1 MPGKSPSFV
10 MMSLWQMPQ
19 ACTRMRTCPATGFGI
34 SRSTISKSAPG
45 LGTWATF
52 IFAIEDLLFSFW
64 IRGYKLDARL
74 MQTDSFFSAAE
85 PAGEKRFAQPEAK
98 KFCRDFRGDA
108 QALQLTRARL
118 PRTMRHR
125 CEQGCVGTRN
135 EKFSTCP
142 SCGDRGTKAKK
153 RRISSR
159 PLMPVD
165 TTLEKPLPNNLDA
178 ERSVLGAILLDNN
191 ALNPAIE
198 HLRPEDFFLDQHRR
212 VFTQM
217 IALGEG
223 QQAID
228 LVTLTEELNR
238 KGDLEAS
245 GGAPYLASLADGM
258 PKVSNIE
265 HYARIVKEKAIL
277 RNLIHTTHN
286 IQQRAFEGED
296 GADAILDGAESD
308 IFALA
313 EDRVRVGLLPIK
325 DIVRDNFE
333 RLERIFREG
342 KSITG
347 IPTGYVELDKLTS
360 GLQPSELLILAARP
374 SQGKTALALN
384 LMENIAI
391 RGGHPVAMF
400 SLEMSKESLL
410 QRLVASVA
418 QIDAHKFRT
427 GHLSKE
433 DWRRM
438 TESLGTI
445 SAAPLWLDD
454 AGSISVLEIGAK
466 ARRLKREKGLS
477 MLVVDYLQLITGR
490 GRFGNRQEEVSSIS
504 RGLKGLAKEL
514 QIPVL
519 VLSQL
524 TRAPE
529 RDERGPQLSDLRES
543 GAIEQDADVVMFIYR
558 PHFFKAGAT
567 PEEREETELRIA
579 KQRNGPTDMVKFVF
593 RSRFTRFEEA
603 APDAFSQFNPDN
615 M

>member
-1 MPGKSPSFV
+1 
-10 MMSLWQMPQ
+10 
-19 ACTRMRTCPATGFGI
+19 
-34 SRSTISKSAPG
+34 
-45 LGTWATF
+45 
-52 IFAIEDLLFSFW
+52 
-64 IRGYKLDARL
+64 
-74 MQTDSFFSAAE
+74 
-85 PAGEKRFAQPEAK
+85 
-98 KFCRDFRGDA
+98 
-108 QALQLTRARL
+108 
-118 PRTMRHR
+118 
-125 CEQGCVGTRN
+125 
-135 EKFSTCP
+135 
-142 SCGDRGTKAKK
+142 
-153 RRISSR
+153 
-159 PLMPVD
+159 MPVD
-165 TTLEKPLPNNLDA
+165 TVLEKPLPNNLDA

-191 ALNPAIE
+191 ALNPAVE
-198 HLRPEDFFLDQHRR
+198 HLRPDDFFLDQHRR

-217 IALGEG
+217 IALGES

-228 LVTLTEELNR
+228 LVTLTEELHR
-238 KGDLEAS
+238 RGDLDAS

-258 PKVSNIE
+258 PRVSNVE
-265 HYARIVKEKAIL
+265 HYARIVKEKAML
-277 RNLIHTTHN
+277 RNLIHATHN

-296 GADAILDGAESD
+296 GADTILDNAESS

-313 EDRVRVGLLPIK
+313 EDRVKAGLIPVK

-347 IPTGYVELDKLTS
+347 VATGYGELDKLTS

-384 LMENIAI
+384 LAENISI
-391 RGGHPVAMF
+391 RAGHPAAIF

-438 TESLGTI
+438 TDALGI
-445 SAAPLWLDD
+445 IAAAPLWIDD

-466 ARRLKREKGLS
+466 ARRLKRDKGLS
-477 MLVVDYLQLITGR
+477 LLIVDYLQLITAR
-490 GRFGNRQEEVSSIS
+490 GRFSNRNEEVASIS
-504 RGLKGLAKEL
+504 RALKGLAKEL

-529 RDERGPQLSDLRES
+529 RDDRGPQLSDLRES

-567 PEEREETELRIA
+567 PEEREETELKIA
-579 KQRNGPTDMVKFVF
+579 KQRNGPTESVKFVF
-593 RSRFTRFEEA
+593 RSRLTRFEEA
-603 APDAFSQFNPDN
+603 APDAFSNFTADDL
-615 M
+615 

>member
-1 MPGKSPSFV
+1 
-10 MMSLWQMPQ
+10 
-19 ACTRMRTCPATGFGI
+19 
-34 SRSTISKSAPG
+34 
-45 LGTWATF
+45 
-52 IFAIEDLLFSFW
+52 
-64 IRGYKLDARL
+64 
-74 MQTDSFFSAAE
+74 
-85 PAGEKRFAQPEAK
+85 
-98 KFCRDFRGDA
+98 
-108 QALQLTRARL
+108 
-118 PRTMRHR
+118 
-125 CEQGCVGTRN
+125 
-135 EKFSTCP
+135 
-142 SCGDRGTKAKK
+142 
-153 RRISSR
+153 
-159 PLMPVD
+159 
-165 TTLEKPLPNNLDA
+165 
-178 ERSVLGAILLDNN
+178 
-191 ALNPAIE
+191 
-198 HLRPEDFFLDQHRR
+198 
-212 VFTQM
+212 M
-217 IALGEG
+217 IALGEV

-258 PKVSNIE
+258 PKVTNIE

-296 GADAILDGAESD
+296 GADAILDGAESS

-427 GHLSKE
+427 GHLSRE

-445 SAAPLWLDD
+445 SSAPLWIDD

-466 ARRLKREKGLS
+466 ARRLKRDKGLS
-477 MLVVDYLQLITGR
+477 MLVVDYLQLITAR

-504 RGLKGLAKEL
+504 RALKGLAKEL

-579 KQRNGPTDMVKFVF
+579 KQRNGPTDKVNFVF

>member
-1 MPGKSPSFV
+1 
-10 MMSLWQMPQ
+10 
-19 ACTRMRTCPATGFGI
+19 
-34 SRSTISKSAPG
+34 
-45 LGTWATF
+45 
-52 IFAIEDLLFSFW
+52 
-64 IRGYKLDARL
+64 
-74 MQTDSFFSAAE
+74 
-85 PAGEKRFAQPEAK
+85 
-98 KFCRDFRGDA
+98 
-108 QALQLTRARL
+108 
-118 PRTMRHR
+118 
-125 CEQGCVGTRN
+125 
-135 EKFSTCP
+135 
-142 SCGDRGTKAKK
+142 
-153 RRISSR
+153 
-159 PLMPVD
+159 MPVD
-165 TTLEKPLPNNLDA
+165 TSLEKPLPNNLDA
-178 ERSVLGAILLDNN
+178 ERSVLGAILLDNH

-217 IALGEG
+217 IALGEV

-258 PKVSNIE
+258 PKVTNIE

-296 GADAILDGAESD
+296 GADAILDGAESS

-427 GHLSKE
+427 GHLSRE

-445 SAAPLWLDD
+445 SSAPLWIDD

-466 ARRLKREKGLS
+466 ARRLKRDKGLS
-477 MLVVDYLQLITGR
+477 MLVVDYLQLITAR

-504 RGLKGLAKEL
+504 RALKGLAKEL

-579 KQRNGPTDMVKFVF
+579 KQRNGPTDKVNFVF